1 MNEYKII
8 ILRERP
14 ELAPIA
20 AEWFHCK
27 WGVPTEAYLEC
38 IADKFEIASAATS
51 TEEIWGGKG
60 NPIYPP
66 AQEVL
71 RAHGIGK
78 TAYTD
83 FSGKRA
89 RQVTQQ
95 DYEYYDYLL
104 CADTANVMNTMR
116 ITGPDYQDKIHLL
129 LDYAGRYGQ
138 SIADP
143 WYTGRFDETYRDVC
157 QGCEGFL
164 DYLRQGNRL

>member
-1 MNEYKII
+1 MAAKSELLSLSEICKRLNEKSVVIPLLQRNYKWDV
-8 ILRERP
+8 E
-14 ELAPIA
+14 
-20 AEWFHCK
+20 
-27 WGVPTEAYLEC
+27 GNSGSDNTLE
-38 IADKFEIASAATS
+38 INS
-51 TEEIWGGKG
+51 
-60 NPIYPP
+60 
-66 AQEVL
+66 
-71 RAHGIGK
+71 IGK

-89 RQVTQQ
+89 RQVTRR

-104 CADTANVMNTMR
+104 CADTANVRNTMR

-129 LDYAGRYGQ
+129 LDYAGRHGQ

-164 DYLRQGNRL
+164 EYLRQGNRL